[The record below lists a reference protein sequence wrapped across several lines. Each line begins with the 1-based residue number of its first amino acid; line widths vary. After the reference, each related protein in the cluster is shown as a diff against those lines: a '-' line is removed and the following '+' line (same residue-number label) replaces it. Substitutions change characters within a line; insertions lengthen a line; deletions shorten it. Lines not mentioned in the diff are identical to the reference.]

1 MTSIYDPLFVAAFD
15 GEDAPQEDDEE
26 IIMLEIKYDPSE
38 EKQEAKPEEPKK
50 ETPKKVP
57 PVRKAPEKKAEPA
70 KKPAPAAKPAEKKP
84 EPAKKPA
91 PAKPAEK
98 KPAEKKPAEKAAS
111 KPAGGAAYHVS
122 KRASDNKWQVFI
134 AGSDKVIKLFNT
146 KTEAEAWVNEK
157 AESTGRA
164 VLVHAS
170 KGKNK
175 GKIQK

>member
-1 MTSIYDPLFVAAFD
+1 MTSIYDPLFVEAYD
-15 GEDAPQEDDEE
+15 GENVPQEDDEE

-50 ETPKKVP
+50 EAPKRVP

-84 EPAKKPA
+84 EPA
-91 PAKPAEK
+91 K

>member
-1 MTSIYDPLFVAAFD
+1 MSSIYDPLFVVD
-15 GEDAPQEDDEE
+15 QQEDDEE
-26 IIMLEIKYDPSE
+26 IIMLEIKHDPSAAKE
-38 EKQEAKPEEPKK
+38 EPKQAEPKK
-50 ETPKKVP
+50 EAPKRVP
-57 PVRKAPEKKAEPA
+57 PTRKPAEKKEEPA
-70 KKPAPAAKPAEKKP
+70 KKPAPASKPVEKKPAPASKAPASKPAEKKP
-84 EPAKKPA
+84 V
-91 PAKPAEK
+91 EK
-98 KPAEKKPAEKAAS
+98 KPAEKSAN

-146 KTEAEAWVNEK
+146 KPEAEAWVNEK

>member
-15 GEDAPQEDDEE
+15 GEDAPQEDDEG

-50 ETPKKVP
+50 EAPKKVP

-70 KKPAPAAKPAEKKP
+70 KKPAPAAKPTEKKP
-84 EPAKKPA
+84 EPA
-91 PAKPAEK
+91 K